1 MAYLL
6 RQAPAGPCAV
16 CGLSPVALEQVVG
29 IPQLATCA
37 RCALPYVIMSADGVA
52 FSEAQL
58 SVSPGFVGLFQ
69 RYYRETGAKLG
80 LPTFMLDVEAELDP
94 MTLERTRAMDEW
106 LHAHPSDVA
115 AAAAPMTWP
124 YAAVTVEVVEVD
136 DKLGWLVHLPPG
148 GTQMDPMI
156 PFKPDGLPPGTL
168 VTIQIPLV
176 SGDVRDRPPADA
188 EGHA

>member
-6 RQAPAGPCAV
+6 GQAPAGPCAV
-16 CGLSPVALEQVVG
+16 CALSPVALEQVEG

-80 LPTFMLDVEAELDP
+80 LPAFMLDVDAELDP

-106 LHAHPSDVA
+106 LNDHPELVTG
-115 AAAAPMTWP
+115 AAAPQTYP
-124 YAAVTVEVVEVD
+124 YASVTVIVIEVD
-136 DKLGWLVHLPPG
+136 GERAWTVLATPSGRGSDS
-148 GTQMDPMI
+148 MI
-156 PFKPDGLPPGTL
+156 PFRPDNLPLGTV
-168 VTIQIPLV
+168 VTIQIPLHP
-176 SGDVRDRPPADA
+176 GDVQNGAHVD
-188 EGHA
+188 EGGHA